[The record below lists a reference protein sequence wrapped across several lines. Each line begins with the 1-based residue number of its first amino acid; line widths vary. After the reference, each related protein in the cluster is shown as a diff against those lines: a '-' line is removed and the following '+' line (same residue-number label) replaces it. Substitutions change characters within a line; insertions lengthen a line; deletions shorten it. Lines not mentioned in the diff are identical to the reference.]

1 MEPVEIEIKMR
12 QNVDKE
18 AAKASEGVS
27 GLASASEKARAEL
40 LESISIQQTVIKK
53 LRDEL
58 EPLQAAFDKVNVGTN
73 DPKVIAEKQK
83 LSAAVKALK
92 AELNG
97 EEKALEDLVKQSD
110 KYTAKTKTLESQIR
124 DVREQMAALK
134 LAGKGESEQYRELE
148 QKLGLLGTAYR
159 EVYNEQKA
167 LSTGGTQMAGLLSG
181 LSALSGAISTGAG
194 AIGLFNGNS
203 EDMEKIQTRIQSLM
217 AITIGLQQVSNALHQ
232 TSAFRI
238 TTVTKAKQLW
248 ASSTQALSVQ
258 LGISNLAAKALM
270 ATLTLGLSAAITG
283 IIYLVDRYVTSQ
295 RKAREET
302 KKFTDAVASS
312 AAEPIA
318 QFTKLHQT
326 YKALGD
332 DIKAQ
337 ERFVNDN
344 QDAFKALGIAVND
357 VNEANRL
364 FSEEGKTAFV
374 DSIMERAKAVA
385 AMELAGE
392 KYKEIIT
399 KMAKADSMSDTV
411 IKTMTFEAGKPGGSY
426 TYEAENKDKKRLIAE
441 IEKDQLAFQELI
453 EKSIS
458 YDSTAQQKLKEA
470 GVGSAKSV
478 AEYTKAYWEQQKKS
492 ASERLAAM
500 KDFEKGSAEWNKAV
514 SDYNRATE
522 KLRIWDFSGKQ
533 DKKSSDAAGKLRKMS
548 VDLQSDIDAAT
559 IAAMKDGAER
569 RLAEVNAEYAK
580 RKALIQQKL
589 DEIAQL
595 EKEVGAPA
603 TQQRAQI
610 KVLSD
615 AEEQKYKA
623 EIDAVNSAS
632 AQAVA
637 EMMDEVNSRFRTD
650 LENQLRDIDKNYK
663 ERQKLLV
670 SNIKD
675 KAELDKKS
683 ADLEAKRL
691 KEREVVVRDAALRE
705 IDFATEIELR
715 KQEIAN
721 REVFFE
727 ADKQKNL
734 LIIQRNGF
742 EARLRQL
749 RKLQEAGVD
758 VAEAIAD
765 AEAGLAKTNA
775 ALDDNS
781 GQKMGELADYT
792 VMLASALDTVSS
804 AFDEG
809 TAKAA
814 EFFLTFLSGVKDLFA
829 GIASKNPSSIVSG
842 ILQLLQPTM
851 KVLAD
856 ARNADNVVAEYY
868 YNEAQLAVKYT
879 LALISAIKDLGDV
892 SDSVFNK
899 NFSTS
904 LTNAMSAYN
913 AALSK
918 QSELMTQLDKV
929 TVKAG
934 VVTRYAWG
942 FIRWGSYNYYDK
954 ILKVYPELI
963 DGNGKL
969 NKELA
974 ETLLQSGK
982 LTKEAA
988 DLINNMLSADAEATE
1003 AMSKF
1008 EQELSSLVGSLGS
1021 ELKAALDDAFKSGT
1035 DAAQVMTESIGKMI
1049 ENLATQ
1055 KLFSAVFGPLLKD
1068 LEEEMKGSYGAGG
1081 DADITDDLAR
1091 FLEKYP
1097 QLMDAYMSGLAAL
1110 KETLKNQYDLDVL
1123 NPEDNRKG
1131 TTRSLA
1137 QASQDSIDLLSGRV
1151 LALSINV
1158 ADIRNFN
1165 LAMLSLDRELL
1176 LHTRTM
1182 SQTLDRIAD
1191 NTEYCKYLYDVK
1203 NSLDDIKDRGI
1214 KVKA

>member
-134 LAGKGESEQYRELE
+134 LAGKGESKQYRELE
-148 QKLGLLGTAYR
+148 EKLGLLGTAYR

-283 IIYLVDRYVTSQ
+283 IIYLIDRYVTSQ

-650 LENQLRDIDKNYK
+650 LENQLRDIEKNYK

-675 KAELDKKS
+675 KAALDKKS

-721 REVFFE
+721 REVLFE

-734 LIIQRNGF
+734 LIIQRNGY

-775 ALDDNS
+775 ALDDNP
-781 GQKMGELADYT
+781 GQKMRELADYT
-792 VMLASALDTVSS
+792 SMLASALKTVSS
-804 AFDEG
+804 AFDES

-814 EFFLTFLSGVKDLFA
+814 EFFLTYLDGAKDVVVGATTSNPAMIASGVLKELELA
-829 GIASKNPSSIVSG
+829 I
-842 ILQLLQPTM
+842 
-851 KVLAD
+851 KVLSAG
-856 ARNADNVVAEYY
+856 RNARKEIAEFNYKLSQQAIQY
-868 YNEAQLAVKYT
+868 S
-879 LALISAIKDLGDV
+879 LALIRSIKDMGDV
-892 SDSVFNK
+892 SDSIFNT
-899 NFSTS
+899 NFSSS
-904 LTNAMSAYN
+904 LTNAMGGYN
-913 AALSK
+913 AALAK
-918 QSELMTQLDKV
+918 QAELMTQLGDV
-929 TVKAG
+929 TVKTG
-934 VVTRYAWG
+934 VERKKFLGITYSTED
-942 FIRWGSYNYYDK
+942 IYKNL
-954 ILKVYPELI
+954 LKTYPDLI
-963 DGNGKL
+963 AADGTL

-974 ETLLQSGK
+974 QTLLQSGN
-982 LTKEAA
+982 LSKEAA
-988 DLINNMLSADAEATE
+988 NLINNILSADAAAAE

-1008 EQELSSLVGSLGS
+1008 EQELSSMVGSLGS

-1214 KVKA
+1214 KVKT